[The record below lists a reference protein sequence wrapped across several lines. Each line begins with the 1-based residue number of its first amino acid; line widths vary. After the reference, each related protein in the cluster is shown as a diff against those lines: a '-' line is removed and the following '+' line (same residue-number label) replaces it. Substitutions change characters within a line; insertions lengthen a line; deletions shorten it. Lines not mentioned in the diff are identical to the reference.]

1 MTCLNVLHPHAWMQF
16 WVSWLSDMPLLPLC
30 RQTLETELKLLRDD
44 CHRVTLEL
52 QQRRLRM
59 GRLEAKFDV
68 MSKRNK
74 SVYEEDEPKSQAYY
88 VIKNA
93 QEREELQKTGDVLD
107 GENQRLEREVPILPS
122 FPNLRCLLWQAAGWL
137 QIPSGNCWHGAGG
150 SLGTNAGP
158 DDREQHLV

>member
-1 MTCLNVLHPHAWMQF
+1 M
-16 WVSWLSDMPLLPLC
+16 D
-30 RQTLETELKLLRDD
+30 
-44 CHRVTLEL
+44 
-52 QQRRLRM
+52 
-59 GRLEAKFDV
+59 RLEAKFDV

-122 FPNLRCLLWQAAGWL
+122 FPHLRCLCCPLNRLGGCRD
-137 QIPSGNCWHGAGG
+137 ITNGNCGHGVGG
-150 SLGTNAGP
+150 SLGADAGP
-158 DDREQHLV
+158 DD